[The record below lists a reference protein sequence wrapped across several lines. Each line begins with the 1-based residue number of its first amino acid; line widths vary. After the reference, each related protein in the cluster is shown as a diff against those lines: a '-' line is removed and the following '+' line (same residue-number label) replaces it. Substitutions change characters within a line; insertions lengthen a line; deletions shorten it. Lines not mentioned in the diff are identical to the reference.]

1 MADRSGWKLCLSSS
15 LLSCLR
21 VRRVPV
27 RFDKARDVAGS
38 FWPLVLDCPF
48 ATAAVCV
55 LDEPLRAPRVVAA
68 RPAGLTPRAVRLD
81 PTLRVLLDAPRVPVP
96 MLRAEDEGRF
106 TVVRVEDTAERFVVR
121 AVWFASFIRAREA
134 VVVPLRMPELRVE
147 GVATRAREAVV
158 VPFRMPELRP
168 APALAGRAMPV
179 APPRGVTLLPAVVVL
194 PAVGVRTA
202 VVAPRRI
209 PRPEEAG
216 VRLAAPDWVATLDD
230 VGTLRASLAARTA

>member
-1 MADRSGWKLCLSSS
+1 MAGRSCWKLCLSSS

-38 FWPLVLDCPF
+38 FGPPVLDCPF
-48 ATAAVCV
+48 TAAAVCA

-106 TVVRVEDTAERFVVR
+106 AVERVEDTAERFVVR
-121 AVWFASFIRAREA
+121 AVWFASFI
-134 VVVPLRMPELRVE
+134 
-147 GVATRAREAVV
+147 RAREAVV

-179 APPRGVTLLPAVVVL
+179 APPRGVTLLPAAVVL
-194 PAVGVRTA
+194 LAVGVRTA

-216 VRLAAPDWVATLDD
+216 VRVAAPDWVTPLAD
-230 VGTLRASLAARTA
+230 VGTLLAILAARTA

>member
-1 MADRSGWKLCLSSS
+1 MAGRSCWKLCLSSS
-15 LLSCLR
+15 LLSRLR

-38 FWPLVLDCPF
+38 FGPLVFDCPF

-55 LDEPLRAPRVVAA
+55 LDEPTRAPRVVTA
-68 RPAGLTPRAVRLD
+68 RPVGLAPRAVR
-81 PTLRVLLDAPRVPVP
+81 PAPALRAPLDAPRVPVP
-96 MLRAEDEGRF
+96 MPRAEDEGRF
-106 TVVRVEDTAERFVVR
+106 AVVRVEDAAERFVVR
-121 AVWFASFIRAREA
+121 AVWFASFI
-134 VVVPLRMPELRVE
+134 
-147 GVATRAREAVV
+147 RAREAVV

-179 APPRGVTLLPAVVVL
+179 APPRGVTLLPAAVVL

-209 PRPEEAG
+209 PGPEEAG
-216 VRLAAPDWVATLDD
+216 VRLAAPDWVAALDD